1 MLAVKAE
8 RQENDRG
15 WGTDRTDDYD
25 GNTTTKRCGQTE
37 NYYSRNTKILRGV
50 PSPLNKLPICYRQG
64 YILGSIT
71 GGCNIADSKRV

>member
-37 NYYSRNTKILRGV
+37 NYYSRNTKIL
-50 PSPLNKLPICYRQG
+50 
-64 YILGSIT
+64 
-71 GGCNIADSKRV
+71 